1 MRRACAWRERGMGG
15 RDFRGHVDELTK
27 DYDIDELKALG
38 GVVDYVVGAQ
48 PGPGVFVSRPMTTRS
63 RSTF

>member
-1 MRRACAWRERGMGG
+1 MCVARRGMGG
-15 RDFRGHVDELTK
+15 RDFRGHVDELTTH
-27 DYDIDELKALG
+27 YDIDELKDLG

-48 PGPGVFVSRPMTTRS
+48 PGPGVFVLASHDDPG